1 MKSNIDSFFK
11 EIKNK
16 FPIFNKK
23 INGKEIIFLDTAASS
38 QKPQSVIDSVS
49 ICYSEN
55 YANIHRG
62 VYYLSSKLTRDYE
75 LVRENIASFINAK
88 NEKEIVFTKSAT
100 EGLNLLANCFCDK
113 FLNEGDEILISHLE
127 HHANIV
133 PWQIQSSKKNI
144 KIKVADLNNDT
155 SININDLLNKI
166 SEKTKLISITHVSN
180 SLGHITDLKTII
192 THAKKLNIP
201 VIVDGCQYIAHSKLD
216 VQSLDCDFYVFS
228 GHKIYGPSGIG
239 ILYGKQEW
247 LEKFPP
253 YQGGGDM
260 IDSVSFEKTVYADS
274 PQKFEAGTPPIVQVI
289 GLGESIN
296 FLNNYNLEDI
306 FQHEKKLYDYA
317 LDGLSTMNDV
327 FIYGNAKNKG
337 GILTFNIKNIHPNDI
352 AMIFD
357 QQNVAIRTGHHCAQP
372 LMKKLGVNST
382 ARASFGIYNDE
393 KDVDIFLESI
403 DKVKKFFKT

>member
-1 MKSNIDSFFK
+1 MLDN
-11 EIKNK
+11 IKNQ
-16 FPIFNKK
+16 FPVYDKK
-23 INGKEIIFLDTAASS
+23 PELVFLDTAASAL
-38 QKPQSVIDSVS
+38 KPISVIKS
-49 ICYSEN
+49 INDCYSYEYSN
-55 YANIHRG
+55 VHRG
-62 VYYLSSKLTRDYE
+62 LYSLSSNLTSKFED
-75 LVRENIASFINAK
+75 VRSKISRFINSPSSENII
-88 NEKEIVFTKSAT
+88 FTKSAT
-100 EGLNLLANCFCDK
+100 EAINLVVETFSQK
-113 FLNEGDEILISHLE
+113 FLSQDDEVIITHLE

-133 PWQIQSSKKNI
+133 PWHIASKKYNF
-144 KIKVADLNNDT
+144 KVIAAEILDDG
-155 SININDLLNKI
+155 SIDIEDLLNKI
-166 SEKTKLISITHVSN
+166 NSKTKFISLTHMSNVTGSIT
-180 SLGHITDLKTII
+180 KFEKII
-192 THAKKLNIP
+192 EKIKNNKIP
-201 VIVDGCQYIAHSKLD
+201 LLIDGCQYIAHRATDVSKLN
-216 VQSLDCDFYVFS
+216 CDFYVFS
-228 GHKIYGPSGIG
+228 GHKLYGPSGIG
-239 ILYGKQEW
+239 VLYMKKKW
-247 LEKFPP
+247 LEELGP
-253 YQGGGDM
+253 YQGGGSM
-260 IDSVSFEKTVYADS
+260 IENVDIDKSTYAEGF
-274 PQKFEAGTPPIVQVI
+274 QKFEAGTPPIVQVI